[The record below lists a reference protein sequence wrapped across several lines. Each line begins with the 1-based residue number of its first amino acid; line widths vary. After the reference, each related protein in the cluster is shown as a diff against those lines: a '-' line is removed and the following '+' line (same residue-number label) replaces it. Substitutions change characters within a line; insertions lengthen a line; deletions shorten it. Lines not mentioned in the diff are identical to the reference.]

1 MWQRNGGLLLSKLL
15 PGPHFALL
23 ASITI
28 RAIVIESLMID
39 RTRGLLFCISPD
51 STRASFTAAISP
63 ATTDRAPTDLS
74 AETAAESGARKQ
86 SVVRYCRASSQ
97 CWHFTTGLCS
107 TGLISPGT
115 LHGRARVGFP
125 QAAQTVC
132 QCRYGALSFTPSASP
147 LKHAH
152 DLPGRLTK
160 EDFRRHNV

>member
-1 MWQRNGGLLLSKLL
+1 MWQKRDGDCFYPKLL
-15 PGPHFALL
+15 RGHHFALL

-115 LHGRARVGFP
+115 LHGRAKVTFP
-125 QAAQTVC
+125 HAAQTVC
-132 QCRYGALSFTPSASP
+132 QCRYGALSFNSISVALGGCASLPSSAGRER
-147 LKHAH
+147 
-152 DLPGRLTK
+152 LP
-160 EDFRRHNV
+160 